1 MNPPAGHNFVDV
13 FCEVVIKAVV
23 VAPLVCTVLDRLLN
37 HDASVVDYTLLGT
50 QHTIHFSHLL
60 YIAFNHILS
69 IYFDP
74 PNMENRTCPCAY
86 K

>member
-1 MNPPAGHNFVDV
+1 MNPPDGHNFVDV

-50 QHTIHFSHLL
+50 ERNTQYILVIYYILL
-60 YIAFNHILS
+60 
-69 IYFDP
+69 
-74 PNMENRTCPCAY
+74 
-86 K
+86 